1 MGKSPEEKEKAM
13 LTIDYML
20 RCLAEDGGKIVSTN
34 SLSVGEISMAR
45 DEDRMCVTND
55 GLGYV
60 LVANEAAIDTNLRSM
75 VMAICRLT
83 LENMKLRGELQ

>member
-34 SLSVGEISMAR
+34 SLSVGEISRAR
-45 DEDRMCVTND
+45 DEHRMCVTND

-60 LVANEAAIDTNLRSM
+60 LVANEAAIDTNLSSM

-83 LENMKLRGELQ
+83 LANMKLRGELQ

>member
-1 MGKSPEEKEKAM
+1 M

-34 SLSVGEISMAR
+34 SLSVGEISRAR
-45 DEDRMCVTND
+45 DEHRMCVTND

-60 LVANEAAIDTNLRSM
+60 LVANEAAIDTNLSSM
-75 VMAICRLT
+75 VMAICRLA